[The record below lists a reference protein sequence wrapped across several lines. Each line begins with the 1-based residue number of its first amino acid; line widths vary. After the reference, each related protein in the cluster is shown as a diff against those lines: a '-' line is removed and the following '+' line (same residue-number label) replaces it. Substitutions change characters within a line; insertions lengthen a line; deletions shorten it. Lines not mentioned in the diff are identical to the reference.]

1 MRILLVE
8 DEPGIASFLKSGFT
22 EQGFEVVQAFDGE
35 MGLKLAQLG
44 TFEVIVL
51 DVILPKMT
59 GVEVCKRIRAGGNTD
74 TPIMILTALGT
85 TDDVVLGLDSGA
97 DDYLT
102 KPFKFKELLARVR
115 ALQRRKLHTPTTTN
129 ILRISDLEL
138 DLDRKE
144 VRRSGILL
152 KLTAREFNLL
162 YFFMRNAGR
171 VVSRTSIL
179 EEVWN
184 LDFEPGTNVIDV
196 YVNYLRNKVDKP
208 FNTKLI
214 HTVIGMGYVLKE
226 EAAE

>member
-1 MRILLVE
+1 MRILLIE

-22 EQGFEVVQAFDGE
+22 EQGFEVAQAFDGE
-35 MGLKLAQLG
+35 MGLKLAQEG
-44 TFEVIVL
+44 AFEVIIL
-51 DVILPKMT
+51 DIILPKMT

-74 TPIMILTALGT
+74 TPILMLTALGT
-85 TDDVVLGLDSGA
+85 TDDIVLGLDSGA

-115 ALQRRKLHTPTTTN
+115 ALQRRKLHTPTTN

-162 YFFMRNAGR
+162 YFLMRHAGR

-179 EEVWN
+179 EEVWH

-208 FNTKLI
+208 FKTKLI
-214 HTVIGMGYVLKE
+214 HTVIGMGYVIKE
-226 EAAE
+226 GTAE

>member
-1 MRILLVE
+1 MRILLIE
-8 DEPGIASFLKSGFT
+8 DEPGISSFLKSGLT
-22 EQGFEVVQAFDGE
+22 EQGYDVVQAFDGE
-35 MGLKLAQLG
+35 MGLKLALQDAY
-44 TFEVIVL
+44 EVILL
-51 DVILPKMT
+51 DIILPKIT
-59 GVEVCKRIRAGGNTD
+59 GVEVCKRLRAQGETE
-74 TPIMILTALGT
+74 TPILMLTALGT
-85 TDDVVLGLDSGA
+85 TEDVVLGLDSGA

-102 KPFKFKELLARVR
+102 KPFKFKELLARIR
-115 ALQRRKLHTPTTTN
+115 ALQRRKHRLPNTN
-129 ILRISDLEL
+129 ILRIADLEM

-144 VRRSGILL
+144 VKRSGTLL

-162 YFFMRNAGR
+162 HFLMRNEGR

-208 FNTKLI
+208 FKNKLI

-226 EAAE
+226 EPTE